1 MDREPAPHR
10 AGYVAVI
17 GRPNV
22 GKSTLVNAL
31 LNQKIAAV
39 SPRPQTT
46 RRRQLGIL
54 SLPEAQIVF
63 VDTPGLHIAQHKL
76 GEFMNSEASDSL
88 QDADVILWLIDS
100 NADLTEEDR
109 LIASRLISLKRRPF
123 TFIVMNKTDLV
134 APDVLDARSQA
145 ALELLPGA
153 ELQVIS
159 AFNRSGL
166 DPMLQQVIAHLPQ
179 GEDFYDPD
187 TVTDYYER
195 DIAAELIRESAL
207 IYLRDEVPHALAVRV
222 EQYQERSETNAYIE
236 ATIFVER
243 ESHKGIV
250 IGQKAEMLKKIG
262 TRARQEIESMSGRK
276 IFLDLHVKVNKN
288 WRNSP
293 DALRLLGYTA
303 SKQ

>member
-1 MDREPAPHR
+1 MDSQPTAHR

-22 GKSTLVNAL
+22 GKSTLINTL

-54 SLPEAQIVF
+54 TEPDAQIVF
-63 VDTPGLHIAQHKL
+63 IDTPGLHIPQHKL
-76 GEFMNSEASDSL
+76 GEFMNSEAVESL
-88 QDADVILWLIDS
+88 QDADVLLWLIDAS
-100 NADLTEEDR
+100 TDLTEEDR
-109 LIASRLISLKRRPF
+109 LIAARLNALKRRPF
-123 TFIVMNKTDLV
+123 TFILMTKADLV
-134 APDVLDARSQA
+134 AVD
-145 ALELLPGA
+145 ALEKRSRAAGELFPTA
-153 ELQVIS
+153 ELLVIS
-159 AFNRSGL
+159 TVTRAGI
-166 DPMLQQVIAHLPQ
+166 DEMLGKVKSLLPQ
-179 GEDFYDPD
+179 GENFFDPD
-187 TVTDYYER
+187 TITDYYER

-207 IYLRDEVPHALAVRV
+207 IYLRDEVPHALAVRI

-236 ATIFVER
+236 ATILVER

-250 IGQKAEMLKKIG
+250 IGQNAAMLKKIG

-276 IFLDLHVKVNKN
+276 VFLDLRVKVNKN

-293 DALRLLGYTA
+293 DALRLLGYTT
-303 SKQ
+303 SNK